1 VSADD
6 PAVSFDRPQ
15 EGRSAR
21 VRVARAALQAALD
34 VPGVLG
40 SDSGPSGARVTADP
54 AFGALTGVL
63 ATAQSDG
70 RYAVDLS
77 LVADMVPLPALA
89 EEVRAH
95 VRKRVNG
102 EQLGTVLGAVNV
114 EFASVVTAE
123 EFAAAAAEQQ
133 QQTILA
139 EELAAR
145 DAVVEESAEAAAPRP
160 GSVKKEAPE
169 TVAVRAS
176 TGVAAEGE
184 RPLTA
189 PTAEATPRESDAAAA
204 LAARQAAL
212 ATDQA
217 ALAAK
222 QAALVAEQTALAA
235 EQAALAA
242 EQVALAATPA
252 APLPPLE
259 NESVAGSAAEDDGE
273 RLR

>member
-1 VSADD
+1 M
-6 PAVSFDRPQ
+6 
-15 EGRSAR
+15 
-21 VRVARAALQAALD
+21 
-34 VPGVLG
+34 LG

-54 AFGALTGVL
+54 VSGALIGVL

-89 EEVRAH
+89 EKVRAH
-95 VRKRVNG
+95 VRKRVDG

-114 EFASVVTAE
+114 EFAYVVTEE
-123 EFAAAAAEQQ
+123 EFAMTAAEQQ
-133 QQTILA
+133 QQAILA

-145 DAVVEESAEAAAPRP
+145 TATVGEAAEAAAPRP

-169 TVAVRAS
+169 VVAAPAS
-176 TGVAAEGE
+176 AGVAPEGE

-189 PTAEATPRESDAAAA
+189 PASEATPRDSDAAAA

-222 QAALVAEQTALAA
+222 QAALAA
-235 EQAALAA
+235 EQATLAGEWAALGAEAA
-242 EQVALAATPA
+242 AHISSLDSERA
-252 APLPPLE
+252 
-259 NESVAGSAAEDDGE
+259 AGSAAEDEGE
-273 RLR
+273 RPR

>member
-1 VSADD
+1 
-6 PAVSFDRPQ
+6 
-15 EGRSAR
+15 
-21 VRVARAALQAALD
+21 
-34 VPGVLG
+34 
-40 SDSGPSGARVTADP
+40 
-54 AFGALTGVL
+54 
-63 ATAQSDG
+63 
-70 RYAVDLS
+70 
-77 LVADMVPLPALA
+77 
-89 EEVRAH
+89 
-95 VRKRVNG
+95 
-102 EQLGTVLGAVNV
+102 
-114 EFASVVTAE
+114 
-123 EFAAAAAEQQ
+123 
-133 QQTILA
+133 
-139 EELAAR
+139 
-145 DAVVEESAEAAAPRP
+145 
-160 GSVKKEAPE
+160 VKKEAPE
-169 TVAVRAS
+169 AVAVSAS
-176 TGVAAEGE
+176 AGVAAQGE